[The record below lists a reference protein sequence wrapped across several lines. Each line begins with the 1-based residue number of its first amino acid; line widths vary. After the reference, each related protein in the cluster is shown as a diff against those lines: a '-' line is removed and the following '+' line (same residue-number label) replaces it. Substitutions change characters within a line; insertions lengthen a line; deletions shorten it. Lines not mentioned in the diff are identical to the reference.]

1 MTEQEARQR
10 LQQCLL
16 DLLPAN
22 GSMVGNGSLL
32 AQWTQAAMAAGLT
45 VTAEDFSGLREDLVA
60 RGLVVKGKG
69 RGGSTGRA
77 AAAAAGSD
85 SFALQ
90 GEAPAPVGAADA
102 AAQPKANTSTAP
114 KTQKLRAADAN
125 EPAQVLSYRH
135 NDRRKNNPEVGLV
148 SEASDPQ
155 QPKQTWAYDPHL
167 DPVLNFDSARDEL
180 ETLIDDALAEGS
192 SHVQQQIGEIVA
204 WLDHALAGSDE
215 AAVRE
220 VVGNL
225 RQRLTAKVPAPP
237 ERGALEEIKRRGAP
251 YLQWAGKAERTSF
264 EVDTVSLHVHE
275 RIDPMSILS
284 AVRKRLEEV
293 NDTKGKTAAKLKAE
307 EPSPL
312 GRQASLFEAPF
323 ESLPLRAAVDF
334 YRHDKGW
341 ANRLIAGDSLL
352 VMNSLLV
359 KEGMAGQVQMIY
371 IDPPYGIKYGSNFQP
386 FVGKRD
392 VKDRSDAD
400 LTQEP
405 EMIKAFRD
413 TWELGIH
420 SYMSY
425 LRDRLLLAHDLL
437 ADSGSV
443 FVQISDENLHHVREV
458 LDEVFGS
465 MNFVSQITVVKTSSA
480 TSELLAGVADYL
492 VWYSKDRAKL
502 KYRALYQV
510 KDIEGAGT
518 SQYTFI
524 EKQTGARISASAA
537 DVKSTSDRF
546 FSHGDM
552 RSQRPPGDFAVQF
565 QGLEFRP
572 GAGYWKTGE
581 SGFLKLA
588 KARRLMVVG
597 NTLRYVRFLDDFPVF
612 NYNNVWSDTGTSGFS
627 DSKVYV
633 VQTNTSI
640 VERCLLMTTDPGD
653 LVLDPTCG
661 SGTTAVASERWG
673 RRWIT
678 CDTSRV
684 AVTLAKQRLMTAS
697 YDYYQLAYPH
707 EGLKGGFIYKTVPH
721 VTLKS
726 IANNADIDA
735 IYERLHPA
743 IAAALATLNA
753 ALAQH
758 PPAEPLT
765 VSEGVRKGQKLAL
778 GKKGVALH
786 EWEVPFP
793 SDDGKPLNLLPNGWP
808 DALRE
813 PFDAFHAARRRMQ
826 AEMDRSIAANAESET
841 LYDKPEPSKT
851 KLRITGPFTVEAVP
865 FPTVLSLEAAEGGS
879 EATPTEDQAY
889 QTSIARSGE
898 TSRQQQWRDELLKT
912 GIRGKGGQMLKFAEL
927 EVMAGTT
934 CLHATGTLAESG
946 ERVVVSF
953 GPEHGA
959 LEQRQVEHAIGEA
972 GELFPRPKMIVFCA
986 FTFDP
991 EAAKDIDAFKGIT
1004 ALKAQ
1009 MNTDLLTEDL
1019 KKARSSNQSFW
1030 LMGQPEVH
1038 ATQRPDGRWQVEVM
1052 GFDYFDT
1059 VKGELISGGK
1069 AKIAMW
1075 SLDTDYDGRSLF
1087 PHQVFFPMAGKDE
1100 GWRKLKKSIRAELDE
1115 SLLEQFHGTVSLPFE
1130 AGKNGKAAVKIVD
1143 DRGIE
1148 SLKIL
1153 PLAAS
1158 PSGAGA

>member
-90 GEAPAPVGAADA
+90 GEAPAPADA
-102 AAQPKANTSTAP
+102 ANAAAQHKVNTSPAP

-167 DPVLNFDSARDEL
+167 DPVLNFDSARAEL

-192 SHVQQQIGEIVA
+192 SHLQQQIGEIVA

-251 YLQWAGKAERTSF
+251 YVQWAGKAERTSF

-371 IDPPYGIKYGSNFQP
+371 IDPPYGISYGSNFQP

-420 SYMSY
+420 SYLSY
-425 LRDRLLLAHDLL
+425 LRDRLRLSRDLL
-437 ADSGSV
+437 SDTGSI
-443 FVQISDENLHHVREV
+443 FVQISDENVHLVRQLMDETFGPTAFVAQINYRTMTPLGQRGMANVYDYV
-458 LDEVFGS
+458 LWYAKSPGAMKFRPIFREQRLEDEPEFRFLDSGGGLYRK
-465 MNFVSQITVVKTSSA
+465 FER
-480 TSELLAGVADYL
+480 SELDAIATRSAERIFKRSDLRSSGYTPTCVFDF
-492 VWYSKDRAKL
+492 KL
-502 KYRALYQV
+502 N
-510 KDIEGAGT
+510 
-518 SQYTFI
+518 
-524 EKQTGARISASAA
+524 EK
-537 DVKSTSDRF
+537 DVKSEGKKSWRTN
-546 FSHGDM
+546 
-552 RSQRPPGDFAVQF
+552 P
-565 QGLEFRP
+565 
-572 GAGYWKTGE
+572 TGVE
-581 SGFLKLA
+581 RLKLA
-588 KARRLMVVG
+588 NRLF
-597 NTLRYVRFLDDFPVF
+597 FLGDAIYFRQYHADFPLM
-612 NYNNVWSDTGTSGFS
+612 NIENSWTDTAAGFS
-627 DSKVYV
+627 DPKTYV
-633 VQTNTSI
+633 VQTHDKIIS
-640 VERCLLMTTDPGD
+640 RCMLMTTDPGD
-653 LVLDPTCG
+653 LVFDPTCG
-661 SGTTAVASERWG
+661 SGTTAHVAERWG
-673 RRWIT
+673 RRWIS

-684 AVTLAKQRLMTAS
+684 AVTLAKQRLMTAG
-697 YDYYQLAYPH
+697 YDYYELAYPN
-707 EGLKGGFIYKTVPH
+707 EGLKGGFIYKSVPH
-721 VTLKS
+721 ITLGA
-726 IANNADIDA
+726 IANNPDIDP
-735 IYERLHPA
+735 IYDRLHPA
-743 IAAALATLNA
+743 VEAALAALNA

-758 PPAEPLT
+758 PPVEPLAVT
-765 VSEGVRKGQKLAL
+765 EGVRKGQKLAL
-778 GKKGVALH
+778 GKKDVALQ

-793 SDDGKPLNLLPNGWP
+793 NDDGSPPTGWP

-813 PFDAFHAARRRMQ
+813 PLTAFHAARQRMQ

-865 FPTVLSLEAAEGGS
+865 FPTVLSLEAAEGGAA
-879 EATPTEDQAY
+879 ATPTEDQAY

-1115 SLLEQFHGTVSLPFE
+1115 ALLEQFHGTVSLPFE

-1153 PLAAS
+1153 PLTAS